1 MNEVEY
7 FQMLENQQAE
17 EYIPTNISEM
27 SDDEIA
33 EYEEYCKMQDNP
45 YTDEE
50 LNQMQKELDLW
61 GKVHQDF
68 INAMLIK

>member
-1 MNEVEY
+1 MMNEVEY
-7 FQMLENQQAE
+7 FELLENQQAE

-27 SDDEIA
+27 SDEEIE

-50 LNQMQKELDLW
+50 LNQMQKEMDL
-61 GKVHQDF
+61 
-68 INAMLIK
+68 